1 MKCRCIPQ
9 VIMAHSDRIFW
20 KQNFLPEFILKTN
33 HCHGY
38 CFRKRL
44 FLSPSQ
50 CSWFKLAGPYI
61 QCRHPFALSQ
71 NGLSPSPPLFSG
83 KSDLWW
89 VKRIPAWRGEGGGG
103 GELTLQY
110 LPASLIVKDKS
121 KITLFSKL
129 PSTVLKSHYSKPI
142 NSRDVQLRNSE
153 KYFWNVIVLQ
163 GEANQEWEN

>member
-1 MKCRCIPQ
+1 MVTVLEKDC
-9 VIMAHSDRIFW
+9 FW
-20 KQNFLPEFILKTN
+20 ALLNVHDLSWQAPTYSVDIL
-33 HCHGY
+33 
-38 CFRKRL
+38 
-44 FLSPSQ
+44 
-50 CSWFKLAGPYI
+50 LAYH
-61 QCRHPFALSQ
+61 RMV
-71 NGLSPSPPLFSG
+71 SPPLPPCCQGRVICDESKEYLPG
-83 KSDLWW
+83 AG
-89 VKRIPAWRGEGGGG
+89 RGGGG